1 MWFVSEEDEQRFAH
15 ALLASLLA
23 HVLVLGYVRGVEPLR
38 KAGVGGALNVSFRST
53 AATGQILAQARL
65 PTPVAATAALVQAQ
79 VTAPRLA
86 TPKPQPQPA
95 PTVERKGSPESAAAA
110 LHSAESFASRVRASS
125 AKGPGVVKVLLIIG
139 ADGHPQGIYW
149 TALPA
154 LTTEQFEQLEAIIR
168 RQIYASST
176 GARLTQEIDVFT
188 LLGIGRQASPAAPA
202 VSEALPAQ

>member
-110 LHSAESFASRVRASS
+110 LHSADLVSF
-125 AKGPGVVKVLLIIG
+125 I
-139 ADGHPQGIYW
+139 
-149 TALPA
+149 
-154 LTTEQFEQLEAIIR
+154 
-168 RQIYASST
+168 ST
-176 GARLTQEIDVFT
+176 NMT
-188 LLGIGRQASPAAPA
+188 LLPGDVILTGTPSGVGPIESGDRLEVRIQGLAPL
-202 VSEALPAQ
+202 VNTVK